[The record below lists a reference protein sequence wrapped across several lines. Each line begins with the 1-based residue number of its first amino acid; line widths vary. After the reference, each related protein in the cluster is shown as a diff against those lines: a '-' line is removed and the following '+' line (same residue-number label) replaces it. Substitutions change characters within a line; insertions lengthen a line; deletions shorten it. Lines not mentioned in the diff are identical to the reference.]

1 MKYGLTVHYLVESV
15 DMIVDSNILIYSLL
29 PDHNRLME
37 WMLDQ
42 LPSVSVISKIET
54 IGYHRL
60 TEEHKSGLLSLF
72 SGLTILYPSFQ
83 TYETAIFLRQ
93 QRKMSL
99 GDSLIAATALE
110 HGEVLA
116 THNISDFEWIDNL
129 TLIDPLI
136 L

>member
-37 WMLDQ
+37 WILDQ

-60 TEEHKSGLLSLF
+60 TEEHKSGLQRLF

-83 TYETAIFLRQ
+83 TYETAIILRQ

-99 GDSLIAATALE
+99 GDSLIAATVLE
-110 HGEVLA
+110 HREVLA

-129 TLIDPLI
+129 TLIDPLNF
-136 L
+136 